1 MSNKSLKQLKEHSGI
16 FRHIQEQ
23 IDDELFLKQLNLG
36 LVNGTWDSNNFEY
49 DKLEVVAK
57 LCQTLPFLPDFPMAF
72 TKLSTA
78 VLLSAVTRIGKSTR
92 PYLSGTKWW
101 SFGLHNLY

>member
-1 MSNKSLKQLKEHSGI
+1 MMNSFSNTVK
-16 FRHIQEQ
+16 
-23 IDDELFLKQLNLG
+23 

-49 DKLEVVAK
+49 NKLEVVAE
-57 LCQTLPFLPDFPMAF
+57 LCQTLPFLPDFPVAF

-92 PYLSGTKWW
+92 PYLSETK
-101 SFGLHNLY
+101 